1 MQLVCS
7 ASTCVVSV
15 NGKYPS
21 ISFAK
26 VSTEI
31 ELTVLSR
38 NNKMDVLV
46 GKSASTPTT
55 YLFTS
60 NAYRN
65 CYPVDILRF
74 FSPNAPEIIPVK
86 IIP

>member
-1 MQLVCS
+1 M
-7 ASTCVVSV
+7 VSIL
-15 NGKYPS
+15 G

-65 CYPVDILRF
+65 C
-74 FSPNAPEIIPVK
+74 
-86 IIP
+86 

>member
-1 MQLVCS
+1 M
-7 ASTCVVSV
+7 VSIL
-15 NGKYPS
+15 G

-31 ELTVLSR
+31 ELTLLSR
-38 NNKMDVLV
+38 NNKTDVLV